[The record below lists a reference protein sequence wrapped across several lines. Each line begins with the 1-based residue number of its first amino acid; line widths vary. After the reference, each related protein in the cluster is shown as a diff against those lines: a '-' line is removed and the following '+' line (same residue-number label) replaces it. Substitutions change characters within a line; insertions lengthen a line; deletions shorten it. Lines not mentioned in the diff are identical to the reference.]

1 MSRIGKK
8 IIDVPEGV
16 NVAISESEI
25 LTSGPK
31 GELSCENFSGTN
43 VILKDNQISIEPVD
57 ESQESI
63 QFWGIQR
70 TLLNN
75 NIIGVSEGYTKTLE
89 INGVGYKAQMKGN
102 NVQLSL
108 GFSHDINYETPEGIK
123 IEAVSPTEINVSGI
137 DKQKVGQ
144 VAAEIRSY
152 RPPEP
157 YKGKGIRYQDEYVR
171 RKAGKAAVA
180 TTGA

>member
-102 NVQLSL
+102 NIQLSL

-157 YKGKGIRYQDEYVR
+157 YKGKGVRYSDEIVLL
-171 RKAGKAAVA
+171 KETKKK
-180 TTGA
+180 

>member
-57 ESQESI
+57 QSQESI
-63 QFWGIQR
+63 QFWKKDL
-70 TLLNN
+70 TLNMLLP
-75 NIIGVSEGYTKTLE
+75 EE
-89 INGVGYKAQMKGN
+89 I
-102 NVQLSL
+102 
-108 GFSHDINYETPEGIK
+108 
-123 IEAVSPTEINVSGI
+123 
-137 DKQKVGQ
+137 
-144 VAAEIRSY
+144 
-152 RPPEP
+152 
-157 YKGKGIRYQDEYVR
+157 
-171 RKAGKAAVA
+171 
-180 TTGA
+180 

>member
-8 IIDVPEGV
+8 LIDVPEGI
-16 NVAISESEI
+16 NVIISETEI
-25 LTSGPK
+25 LTTGPK
-31 GELSCENFSGTN
+31 GELSCENFSGTS
-43 VILKDNQISIEPVD
+43 VTLQDNQISVEPID
-57 ESQESI
+57 ETQESI
-63 QFWGIQR
+63 KFWGIQR

-75 NIIGVSEGYTKTLE
+75 NIIGVSEGYKKTLE
-89 INGVGYKAQMKGN
+89 INGVGYKAQMKGKN
-102 NVQLSL
+102 IQLSL

-123 IEAVSPTEINVSGI
+123 IEVVSPTEINVSGI

-157 YKGKGIRYQDEYVR
+157 YKGKGVKYKDEYIF
-171 RKAGKAAVA
+171 RKEGKKK
-180 TTGA
+180 

>member
-1 MSRIGKK
+1 M
-8 IIDVPEGV
+8 
-16 NVAISESEI
+16 
-25 LTSGPK
+25 
-31 GELSCENFSGTN
+31 CENFSGTN
-43 VILKDNQISIEPVD
+43 VVQENNQITIAPVD
-57 ESQESI
+57 ESQASI
-63 QFWGIQR
+63 QYWGIQR

-75 NIIGVSEGYTKTLE
+75 NIVGVSEGYTKTLE

-102 NVQLSL
+102 NIQLSL

-123 IEAVSPTEINVSGI
+123 IEAVSPTEINVIGI

-157 YKGKGIRYQDEYVR
+157 YKGKGVKYKDEFIF
-171 RKAGKAAVA
+171 RKEGKKK
-180 TTGA
+180 

>member
-25 LTSGPK
+25 LTTGPK

-43 VILKDNQISIEPVD
+43 VILKDNQISIEPID

-102 NVQLSL
+102 NCLL
-108 GFSHDINYETPEGIK
+108 YT
-123 IEAVSPTEINVSGI
+123 SPSPR
-137 DKQKVGQ
+137 D
-144 VAAEIRSY
+144 
-152 RPPEP
+152 
-157 YKGKGIRYQDEYVR
+157 
-171 RKAGKAAVA
+171 
-180 TTGA
+180 